1 MNIDNQGTD
10 DFAFANYYTKTVP
23 LYKFIGN
30 DQFERKSSF
39 YAAGIYVI
47 SSFLPADFNQD
58 GFDDFAITRGDWWNS
73 SDSLYIY
80 LNNQNWSFRL
90 NQILYIGVQNWYES
104 CTADLNG
111 DEFPDIFMKGCNGS
125 NILTLL
131 WNDGFGNLSFENP
144 VKIAEN
150 SPPHCNV
157 VIFPNPF
164 VNHLTIEITSNLP
177 EGYSIFIRNIYGK
190 LIKSF
195 FLNSYKSNE
204 INSVIWDGCDDNQN
218 TCSPG
223 VYLITIKS
231 NSYQIS
237 RKVIKY

>member
-1 MNIDNQGTD
+1 VDENRVSILSHT
-10 DFAFANYYTKTVP
+10 FT
-23 LYKFIGN
+23 
-30 DQFERKSSF
+30 
-39 YAAGIYVI
+39 
-47 SSFLPADFNQD
+47 LPD
-58 GFDDFAITRGDWWNS
+58 
-73 SDSLYIY
+73 
-80 LNNQNWSFRL
+80 
-90 NQILYIGVQNWYES
+90 
-104 CTADLNG
+104 DLNG

-150 SPPHCNV
+150 LPSYYDV

-164 VNHLTIEITSNLP
+164 VKNLAIELNSNLP
-177 EGYSIFIRNIYGK
+177 EDYSIFIRNIYGK

-195 FLNSYKSNE
+195 FLISYKSNE
-204 INSVIWDGCDDNQN
+204 INSVLWDGCDDNQN